1 MIETLNKMLELIVAV
16 DENYGI
22 GYKGKLPWKCP
33 EELALFKEKTENSV
47 VLFGTTTCANLPHL
61 PNRQV
66 ICLSRNHP
74 DTTKWKNEVILIK
87 HISELKLITGKRVFI
102 AGGGI
107 IYRIALENSLTIG
120 KIHISILKSGHIVDT
135 YFDKKWLENF
145 VIAEKKEYNEFTH
158 LVMDR
163 TADGERQYINLL
175 KNIISNGI
183 RRVGRNG
190 GTRSLFVEHTC
201 FNLQNGF
208 PLLTT
213 KKMYLR
219 GIIEEFLFFIRGD
232 TDTNILSERGVHI
245 WEANTSDLF
254 LDSRNL
260 PYARGIMG
268 PMYGYQ
274 WRRFGQEYIIDEDG
288 FPVIT
293 HRDVKKNGIDQLTKV
308 IELIKTDPHSRRI
321 LMTSYNPAQ
330 AEEGVLYPCHSL
342 MIQFYVDEENLDMFC
357 FNRSQDI
364 FLGVPFNIASSALL
378 LMVVGKLTSKTP
390 RYLKISMGD
399 THLYEEHILHA
410 KEQIERSPYKLPKL
424 IIPNI
429 DDVRQLEI
437 ITYEDFRLETYTS
450 HPSIKATM
458 IA

>member
-1 MIETLNKMLELIVAV
+1 MLELIVAV

-22 GYKGKLPWKCP
+22 GYRNKLPWKCP
-33 EELALFKEKTENSV
+33 EELAIFKEKTENNIV
-47 VLFGTTTCANLPHL
+47 VFGTTTCANLPHL

-66 ICLSRNHP
+66 ICLSRNPP
-74 DTTKWKNEVILIK
+74 DTSKWKNEVIVIR

-107 IYRIALENSLTIG
+107 IYRIALENSVTIERV
-120 KIHISILKSGHIVDT
+120 HISILKSGHIVDT
-135 YFDKKWLENF
+135 YFNKKWIENF
-145 VIAEKKEYNEFTH
+145 VITEKKEYDEFTH

-163 TADGERQYINLL
+163 TLDGELQYINLL
-175 KNIISNGI
+175 KNINSNGN
-183 RRVGRNG
+183 RRTGRNG
-190 GTRSLFVEHTC
+190 ATRSVFVEHMS

-232 TDTNILSERGVHI
+232 TDTNILSEKGVRI
-245 WEANTSDLF
+245 WEANTSDFF

-288 FPVIT
+288 YPIIT
-293 HRDVKKNGIDQLTKV
+293 HKDIKKNGVDQLNNI

-321 LMTSYNPAQ
+321 LMTSYNPTQ

-342 MIQFYVDEENLDMFC
+342 MIQFYVDDENLDMFC
-357 FNRSQDI
+357 FNRSQDV

-378 LMVVGKLTSKTP
+378 LMIVAKLTNKSP
-390 RYLKISMGD
+390 RYLKMSMGD
-399 THLYEEHILHA
+399 THLYEEHILQA
-410 KEQIERSPYKLPKL
+410 KEQNDRVPYKLPRL
-424 IIPNI
+424 IIPNLTNI
-429 DDVRQLEI
+429 NELERL
-437 ITYEDFRLETYTS
+437 TYDDFRLENYVS
-450 HPSIKATM
+450 HPGIKAKM